1 MMQASEWDDGNFP
14 QRLKR
19 ARQNA
24 ELTQV
29 QLADR
34 LGTRQ
39 FTVSRIENGRKPRE
53 PLLSRVV
60 AFIENAERSK
70 PGIVDDVTSAIA
82 NSDELKALIARI
94 AAEL

>member
-1 MMQASEWDDGNFP
+1 MHASEWQNGNFP

-19 ARQNA
+19 ARRSSG
-24 ELTQV
+24 LTQME
-29 QLADR
+29 LADR

-39 FTVSRIENGRKPRE
+39 FTVSRIEGGRKPRD

-60 AFIENAERSK
+60 AFIGNAERSSPEIQDK
-70 PGIVDDVTSAIA
+70 LVSAIA
-82 NSDELKALIARI
+82 RSDELKALIARI